1 MTDTRLKPI
10 KPMIRDL
17 EQEIDDLMWNI
28 EGVAPE
34 KLQDKLQELKF
45 LQRMERDGELYIPNF

>member
-1 MTDTRLKPI
+1 MTNARLKPI
-10 KPMIRDL
+10 KPIIREL
-17 EQEIDDLMWNI
+17 EQEIDDLMWNK